1 MNDKERHLRWMEMG
15 WEHYQ
20 SLAGEEKRKEE
31 ILEIFKE
38 LDELA
43 KRPVEIPRFPLQ
55 ESPRR

>member
-1 MNDKERHLRWMEMG
+1 MNDKERHLRWMEIG
-15 WEHYQ
+15 WEHHQ

-43 KRPVEIPRFPLQ
+43 KRLVENPGFPLR

>member
-31 ILEIFKE
+31 ILEIFKD

-43 KRPVEIPRFPLQ
+43 KRCVEIPRFPLR
-55 ESPRR
+55 ESS

>member
-1 MNDKERHLRWMEMG
+1 MNYKERHLRWMEME
-15 WEHYQ
+15 WERHQ

-43 KRPVEIPRFPLQ
+43 KRGVETPRFPLW